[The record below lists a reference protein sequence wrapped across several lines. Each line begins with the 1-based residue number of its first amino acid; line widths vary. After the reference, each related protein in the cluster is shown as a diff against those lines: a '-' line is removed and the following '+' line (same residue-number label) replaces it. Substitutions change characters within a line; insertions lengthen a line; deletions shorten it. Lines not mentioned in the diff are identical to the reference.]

1 MFRAY
6 QLYVTALLLC
16 LTEQVTG
23 SVRAPF
29 SSPKHNTHDSILVEW
44 EEYQSQNGGIVDF
57 YELSYRPSFDPH
69 WHIADGGVGSSG
81 VNRTQSQILSIRV
94 DEGKDLSS
102 TKGTFTLGINYG
114 GLNPQDFEHT
124 ARTPRIPY
132 DATAAQLNTALSFLT
147 AITVL
152 TVKRCDEFGTTTIA
166 NGGFE
171 EWMHSCPYGD
181 RGGFRWLIVFK
192 TVAREAT
199 FPKLYAYREN
209 LGNTW
214 SGLGEQV
221 SVSRIHGGAVGP
233 SLCSDRLCSYKL
245 EELDEATPYLFRV
258 RTHQNIIGWTDYT
271 PTSASVFTK
280 QFRAPAKPRVPV
292 AMSTQETSISYS
304 IMAPSNVQGVLF
316 FESNY
321 RKTGDEVWMTGPTLD
336 VSDNIDASEYTFE
349 YFTLLL
355 TNLTPGASYELRV
368 RAVNAAGVS
377 PFSSVTVSATT
388 NTNAQESAIVLPP
401 RISTDGVASQSIIAT
416 IEAKPDAN
424 VAIYKNNYKLEYKQS
439 NRNNWV
445 AMPQKINLSI
455 RKVGVEVQEISV
467 RSDSPQGCNGFF
479 WVKLQGA
486 APDLVDSSVTSAIP
500 FAATEEEFV
509 AAILDIPRITRSG
522 ARVSARRKNN
532 EFNGYTWVIDI
543 EGMGNIEK
551 FQNDRND
558 LTNRETGDVCWTG
571 AGFVTNTRTIK
582 DGYDV
587 LTPAEAEI
595 QVTGLTPQTP
605 YDLRVVRYDDRS
617 SAKTVSEVVHVTT
630 TALFGAPPESDVVA
644 EERNR
649 DSFNPFLAG
658 QYAVGGFGS
667 VAARNSDFH
676 YGTAIGEGGDSG
688 VSGSNGECVVISFS
702 PKRDQAYVTDFY
714 FFEGKVVQH
723 FVPVIE
729 SHRSQ
734 ILRLTIKCWGGGGGG
749 GQLSNYENLVEGV
762 EGAEKLS
769 QGGGGAF
776 AQISLDVYPGEVF
789 NIQVAGGGKA
799 PQGEYGGDGG
809 YSGGGKGGNALRGGG
824 GGGGGGCSVVTTADG
839 TLVLVAAGG
848 AGGGSTD
855 YCCGHGGA
863 GGGSS
868 TGQRGLFSGDVT
880 PWPLASVSRPTPV
893 TRRNEYT
900 SPLCPAG
907 VEGLWCTSPWDVE
920 PMSLPAEHLNL
931 EYGESP
937 NANYTNWA
945 EGGYGGSLLA
955 GGIYGASGNYQTNV
969 AGNSRIVPFDEG
981 RASMY
986 GQDTRSAIFPAQQG
1000 RYLSGGA
1007 GASWKKGGGGGG
1019 AGYYGGG
1026 GGGSGYDAAGGGG
1039 GISYVNT
1046 ALAINNDQ
1054 TTTVG
1059 SVTPTPHVSY
1069 LAESSVEISWSGMWT
1084 DSRGRYASKYIVE
1097 ISEGLYSEDFSYV
1110 ATVDVQADAQNEAV
1124 EKVYAYLIDGLEES
1138 SNYVVRTVPL
1148 LRHGRGEPSGSL
1160 RILTLQ
1166 KAENYWEP
1174 VVGHRNAISASGRGL
1189 TAPALMRPH
1198 LDTGVEVF
1206 ASRTTENALRITDSR
1221 TADTPELPSSR
1232 RGQSMSLVDSYV
1244 YMFGG
1249 RTDGYTC
1256 AFTFKDTLDLG
1267 TPVSGRNVYPCAS
1280 VKNEVNELWRFD
1292 IYDYRW
1298 VYINVFDDSVAGGAP
1313 SPREQHSSGVMNGDI
1328 YVFGGKSRGA
1338 FPSTKDNVFDDMWR
1352 LIVQP
1357 NVVLDASYQGTLP
1370 TRLPEGFRATFLVNM
1385 TDHDDPYLSKEIDSD
1400 VLETFKA
1407 RSGSCITDLSVS
1419 VSFYHPCVSQLRISL
1434 QGPGPSTGSPNFL
1447 AHSYEEEV
1455 LLFDQHKINTTACAG
1470 GNFTFVFDEDGDHA
1484 TSTCCAESGVHS
1496 FRPDGRLYEY
1506 LGASPYAEWTLII
1519 EDMSID
1525 GFSTELYDFDI
1536 SFDLTPCQ
1544 REYYWEKVVAV
1555 NPDEQPEA
1563 RYQAKMIVYE
1573 DDFFLFGG
1581 RGDGDTILT
1590 DLHRF
1595 NRIANGWTM
1604 LTPRDFDLTFNTAS
1618 MVGMNIA
1625 VTTWGIIRFGG
1636 YIRLPSMSDGDS
1648 YVNEVYLMDPISLHW
1663 RRVEVESGG
1672 NARLPLGRYLSS
1684 SVFIPSSAMRWRTQ
1698 FSYRTLFDQRIIST
1712 HANFAGSNADSLLI
1726 FGGHNGATGSLEDGS
1741 TGGMLNDMWQ
1751 LRLANWSLTSNRDT
1765 HNSYVER
1772 SCKWRTTGASTS
1784 DCVEGIA
1791 GATCK
1796 LRDLLLLAWCNRKNQ
1811 TMG

>member
-1 MFRAY
+1 MISSSG
-6 QLYVTALLLC
+6 TG
-16 LTEQVTG
+16 TSGTGTNTG
-23 SVRAPF
+23 SGTTGT
-29 SSPKHNTHDSILVEW
+29 NTGSGSI
-44 EEYQSQNGGIVDF
+44 GT
-57 YELSYRPSFDPH
+57 
-69 WHIADGGVGSSG
+69 SG
-81 VNRTQSQILSIRV
+81 ANRTQAQLLSIRV

-102 TKGTFTLGINYG
+102 IKGTFTLGINYG

-132 DATAAQLNTALSFLT
+132 DATATQLQTALSFLT
-147 AITVL
+147 AIKVL
-152 TVKRCDEFGTTTIA
+152 TVKRCDEFGTTTVA

-181 RGGFRWLIVFK
+181 RGGFRWLIVFE
-192 TVAREAT
+192 TVMKDSS

-214 SGLGEQV
+214 SGVGEQV
-221 SVSRIHGGAVGP
+221 FVSRIHGGAVGP
-233 SLCSDRLCSYKL
+233 SICFKGVCSYNL
-245 EELDEATPYLFRV
+245 EGLEEATPYLFRV
-258 RTHQNIIGWTDYT
+258 RSHQSEIGWTDYT
-271 PTSASVFTK
+271 PTSEPIFTR
-280 QFRAPAKPRVPV
+280 QFRAPAKARVPV

-304 IMAPSNVQGVLF
+304 IMAPSNVQGVLY

-321 RKTGDEVWMTGPTLD
+321 RAVGSQVWLTGPTLD
-336 VSDNIDASEYTFE
+336 VRDNIDASDYTFE
-349 YFTLLL
+349 YYTLILN
-355 TNLTPGASYELRV
+355 NLSPGESYELRV
-368 RAVNAAGVS
+368 RAVNEAGVGAY
-377 PFSSVTVSATT
+377 SSVTSPATT
-388 NTNAQESAIVLPP
+388 AVNAQEAVAVLPP
-401 RISTDGVASQSIIAT
+401 KISADGISADSIIAT
-416 IEAKPDAN
+416 IEAEPVAN
-424 VAIYKNNYKLEYKQS
+424 VAIFKNNYKLEYKQA
-439 NRNNWV
+439 NRDNWI
-445 AMPQKINLSI
+445 ALPKKINMSI
-455 RKVGVEVQEISV
+455 RKVGVEVQEVSV
-467 RSDSPQGCNGFF
+467 RSDSTSGCNGFF
-479 WVKLQGA
+479 WIKLQGA

-509 AAILDIPRITRSG
+509 AAILNIPRIARSG

-532 EFNGYTWVIDI
+532 EFNGYTWVFDI

-558 LTNRETGDVCWTG
+558 LTNKDSGDVCWTG

-587 LTPAEAEI
+587 LTPASAEL
-595 QVTGLTPQTP
+595 QVTGLSPQTD
-605 YDLRVVRYDDRS
+605 YDLRVVRFDDRS
-617 SAKTVSEVVHVTT
+617 NAETFSEVVHVTT
-630 TALFGAPPESDVVA
+630 SVMFGAPPESDVVA
-644 EERNR
+644 EERSR
-649 DSFNPFLAG
+649 DAHNPFLSG

-667 VAARNSDFH
+667 VAARNTDFH
-676 YGTAIGEGGDSG
+676 YATSIGSGGDSG
-688 VSGSNGECVVISFS
+688 IAGSDGQCVVISFS
-702 PKRDQAYVTDFY
+702 PKRDQAYTTDFY
-714 FFEGKVVQH
+714 FYEGKVVQH
-723 FVPVIE
+723 YVPVIE

-734 ILRLTIKCWGGGGGG
+734 ITRLTIKCWGGGGGG
-749 GQLSNYENLVEGV
+749 GQLSNYENILDDMEGR
-762 EGAEKLS
+762 EKLA

-776 AQISLDVYPGEVF
+776 AQITLDVLPGEVF

-799 PQGEYGGDGG
+799 PEGEYGGDGG
-809 YSGGGKGGNALRGGG
+809 YGGGGKGGNALRGGG
-824 GGGGGGCSVVTTADG
+824 GGGGGGCSVITAVDG
-839 TLVLVAAGG
+839 TLVLVASGG
-848 AGGGSTD
+848 GGGGSTD

-863 GGGSS
+863 GGGSNS
-868 TGQRGLFSGDVT
+868 GQRGLFSGDVT
-880 PWPLASVSRPTPV
+880 PWPLSSISRPTPI

-900 SPLCPAG
+900 SPLCPPG

-937 NANYTNWA
+937 NANYSNWA
-945 EGGYGGSLLA
+945 EGGYGGTLLD
-955 GGIYGASGNYQTNV
+955 GGASGASGNYQTNM
-969 AGNSRIVPFDEG
+969 AGSSRIISFDGG

-986 GQDTRSAIFPAQQG
+986 GQDKKSAIFPAQQG
-1000 RYLSGGA
+1000 RHLSGGA

-1046 ALAINNDQ
+1046 DLAINNAR

-1059 SVTPTPHVSY
+1059 SITPTPHISY
-1069 LAESSVEISWSGMWT
+1069 IAESSVEISWSGMWT
-1084 DSRGRYASKYIVE
+1084 DSRGRYANKYIVE
-1097 ISEGLYSEDFSYV
+1097 ISEGLYSEDFTYV
-1110 ATVDVQADAQNEAV
+1110 ATVEAHADPQNEAY
-1124 EKVYAYLIDGLEES
+1124 EKEYSYLIENLAEN

-1160 RILTLQ
+1160 RLMTLS

-1174 VVGHRNAISASGRGL
+1174 VVGHRNAIAASRRGL

-1256 AFTFKDTLDLG
+1256 AFTYKDTLDLG
-1267 TPVSGRNVYPCAS
+1267 TPVSGRQVNPCAS

-1298 VYINVFDDSVAGGAP
+1298 VYINVFDDVVEGAP
-1313 SPREQHSSGVMNGDI
+1313 SPREQHSSGVVGGDI

-1338 FPSTKDNVFDDMWR
+1338 FPSTKDNVFDDLWR
-1352 LIVQP
+1352 LVIQP
-1357 NVVLDASYQGTLP
+1357 NLVMGYSYEGALP
-1370 TRLPEGFRATFLVNM
+1370 VQLREGYRDFFILNITQNV
-1385 TDHDDPYLSKEIDSD
+1385 DPYLSKEIDSE
-1400 VLETFKA
+1400 VLDTFKA
-1407 RSGSCITDLSVS
+1407 RSGSCITDLVVS
-1419 VSFYHPCVSQLRISL
+1419 VSFYHPCVSQLRMSL
-1434 QGPGPSTGSPNFL
+1434 QGPGPAAGSPNFL
-1447 AHSYEEEV
+1447 VHSYEEEV
-1455 LLFDQHKINTTACAG
+1455 LLFDQRRINTTACAG
-1470 GNFTFVFDEDGDHA
+1470 GNFTFVFNEDGENP
-1484 TSTCCAESGVHS
+1484 TSSCCADTGTHS

-1506 LGASPYAEWTLII
+1506 LGASPFAEWSLIV
-1519 EDMSID
+1519 EDMNID
-1525 GFSTELYDFDI
+1525 SYTTILYDFNI
-1536 SFDLTPCQ
+1536 SFDITPCQ
-1544 REYYWEKVVAV
+1544 REYYWEKVVTS
-1555 NPDEQPEA
+1555 NPADQPEA
-1563 RYQAKMIVYE
+1563 RYQAKMIAYE
-1573 DDFFLFGG
+1573 DNVFLLGG
-1581 RGDGDTILT
+1581 RGDGDTILS

-1595 NRIANGWTM
+1595 NINSSQWTM

-1636 YIRLPSMSDGDS
+1636 YIRLPSMSGGDS
-1648 YVNEVYLMDPISLHW
+1648 YVNDVYVMDPISLHW
-1663 RRVEVESGG
+1663 RKVELEE
-1672 NARLPLGRYLSS
+1672 NALLPLGRYLSS

-1698 FSYRTLFDQRIIST
+1698 FSYRTLFDQRITST
-1712 HANFAGSNADSLLI
+1712 HANFAGSNADSLLM

-1751 LRLANWSLTSNRDT
+1751 LRLSNWSLTSNRDA
-1765 HNSYVER
+1765 HNSYVHR
-1772 SCKWRTTGASTS
+1772 SCQWRTTGASTS
-1784 DCVEGIA
+1784 ECVSGTA

-1796 LRDLLLLAWCNRKNQ
+1796 LRDLLLLAWCNAVNQ